1 MNILMMSN
9 TYAPIIGGI
18 ERSIQSFTD
27 EYRKLGH
34 HVVIVAPQFKD
45 QPKRERGV
53 IRIPSIQN
61 FNGTDFSVNV
71 PIPEFVSKKLKEMR
85 PHVIH
90 AHHPFLMG
98 DMALRLASEF
108 DVPLVFTYHTLYEE
122 YLNHWFHDPKRFK
135 RFVNSLAIGYANLAD
150 QVFAPSKSVYDL
162 LIRRGVTAPI
172 EVMPTGIDLERF
184 QQGKGKALKTKF
196 RIPAGSLVIGHAG
209 RLSSEKNVK
218 FLVQCVITFMKKNPS
233 SIFLLVGDGESR
245 EEIKNTFEEAGLT
258 DRLRDVGMLK
268 GSKLVDAYHAMDV
281 FVFASHSETQGLV
294 LLEAMASGVP
304 VIAMDGPGVRDVV
317 RDFKNGRLIHSE
329 SKILFSSVLK
339 WFSNLNGVQKRELKK
354 EAELTAS
361 EYAMPRTAKRALELY
376 TKTVRRKAYEAYRV
390 GPNFWERGMHR
401 IKAEW
406 GLFKNV
412 MKAAG
417 NALVESSQETE
428 EPKKVA
434 A

>member
-9 TYAPIIGGI
+9 TYAPIVGGI

-34 HVVIVAPQFKD
+34 HVVIVAPQFKH
-45 QPKRERGV
+45 QPKREQDV

-61 FNGTDFSVNV
+61 FNGTDFSVNI

-162 LIRRGVTAPI
+162 LVRRGVTAPI
-172 EVMPTGIDLERF
+172 EVLPTGIDIERF
-184 QQGKGKALKTKF
+184 KQGDGKALKKKL
-196 RIPAGSLVIGHAG
+196 RISSNTFVIGHAG

-218 FLVQCVITFMKKNPS
+218 YLTQCVITFMKKNPS
-233 SIFLLVGDGESR
+233 SVFLLVGDGESK
-245 EEIKNTFEEAGLT
+245 EEIKKAFEEVSLT
-258 DRLRDVGMLK
+258 NRLRDVGMLK

-294 LLEAMASGVP
+294 LLEAMASSVP

-317 RDFKNGRLIHSE
+317 RDFKNGRLIHNE
-329 SKILFSSVLK
+329 SKILFSSILK
-339 WFSNLNGVQKRELKK
+339 WFSNLSTAQKKELKK
-354 EAELTAS
+354 EAELTAL
-361 EYAMPRTAKRALELY
+361 EYAMPRIAKRALEFY
-376 TKTVRRKAYEAYRV
+376 TKTVRRKAYEAYRID
-390 GPNFWERGMHR
+390 PNFWERAMHR

-417 NALVESSQETE
+417 TAFVQDNQKTE